1 MRTRKYK
8 VDSQDESG
16 SAIEAERK
24 IGPGGSPVEII
35 DFHAH
40 IYPDKIAEKASQA
53 TGDFYGI
60 TPAYSGTSKELLTSG
75 KAAGISRFVL
85 LPVATKPD
93 QVSHINDFIADEVS
107 AHNEFYGFG
116 TLHPDCENILE
127 ETDHIISLGLKGIKL
142 HPDTQQFNTDDKRLF
157 EVFDYIQGKIPLLVH
172 CGDKR
177 FDFSHPRRLKNVID
191 NFPHLQVIA
200 AHLGGWSLFDE
211 AFELLKDENCYLD
224 ISSTMMFLPPEQI
237 EHYIHGYGVE
247 RILFGTDF
255 PLWRPEQEVAS
266 FRRLNLSSFEFER
279 IAYKNAL
286 GILET

>member
-116 TLHPDCENILE
+116 ALHPDCENILK
-127 ETDHIISLGLKGIKL
+127 ETEHIISLGLKGIKL

>member
-24 IGPGGSPVEII
+24 IGTGGSPVEII

-116 TLHPDCENILE
+116 TLHPDCENILK
-127 ETDHIISLGLKGIKL
+127 ETEHIISLGLKGIKL

-224 ISSTMMFLPPEQI
+224 ISSTMMFLPPEQV

>member
-1 MRTRKYK
+1 M
-8 VDSQDESG
+8 
-16 SAIEAERK
+16 
-24 IGPGGSPVEII
+24 EII

-60 TPAYSGTSKELLTSG
+60 TPAYSGTSEELLASG

-93 QVSHINDFIADEVS
+93 QVRHINEFIADEVS
-107 AHNEFYGFG
+107 AHREFYGFG
-116 TLHPDCENILE
+116 TLHPDCESILE
-127 ETDHIISLGLKGIKL
+127 EADHIISLGLKGIKL

-157 EVFDYIQGKIPLLVH
+157 EVFDYIQGRIPILVH

-191 NFPHLQVIA
+191 NFPHLQVVA

-211 AFELLKDENCYLD
+211 AFELLKDKDCYLD
-224 ISSTMMFLPPEQI
+224 ISSTMMFLPPEQV
-237 EHYIHGYGVE
+237 EHYIHGYGAG

-255 PLWRPEQEVAS
+255 PLWSPEQEVAS
-266 FRRLNLSSFEFER
+266 FRRLNLSSDEFER

-286 GILET
+286 EILNA

>member
-127 ETDHIISLGLKGIKL
+127 ETEHIISLGLKGIKL

-157 EVFDYIQGKIPLLVH
+157 EVFDYIQGKTPLLVH

>member
-116 TLHPDCENILE
+116 TLHPDCENILK
-127 ETDHIISLGLKGIKL
+127 ETEHIISLGLKGIKL

-157 EVFDYIQGKIPLLVH
+157 EVFDYIQGKTPLLVH

-224 ISSTMMFLPPEQI
+224 ISSTMMFLPPEQV

>member
-8 VDSQDESG
+8 VDSQDERG

-157 EVFDYIQGKIPLLVH
+157 EVFDYIQGKTPLLVH

>member
-157 EVFDYIQGKIPLLVH
+157 EVFDYIQGKTPLLVH

>member
-1 MRTRKYK
+1 M
-8 VDSQDESG
+8 
-16 SAIEAERK
+16 
-24 IGPGGSPVEII
+24 EII

-53 TGDFYGI
+53 TGDFYNI
-60 TPAYSGTSKELLTSG
+60 PPSHSGTSKELLESG

-93 QVSHINDFIADEVS
+93 QVRHINMFICDLIS

-116 TLHPDCENILE
+116 TLHPDCENILA
-127 ETDHIISLGLKGIKL
+127 ETDFIINSGLKGIKL

-157 EVFDYIQGKIPLLVH
+157 EVFDYIQGKLPLLVH

-177 FDFSHPRRLKNVID
+177 FDFSHPRRLKNIID

-211 AFELLKDENCYLD
+211 AFELLKSADCYLD
-224 ISSTMMFLPPEQI
+224 ISSTMMFISQEQV
-237 EHYIHGYGVE
+237 EYYIHGYGAD

-255 PLWRPEQEVAS
+255 PLWSPEQEVAS
-266 FRRLNLSSFEFER
+266 FKKLHLTAEEFEK

-286 GILET
+286 EILGT

>member
-116 TLHPDCENILE
+116 TLHPDCENILK

-157 EVFDYIQGKIPLLVH
+157 EVFDYIQGKTPLLVH

>member
-93 QVSHINDFIADEVS
+93 QVRHINEFIADEVS
-107 AHNEFYGFG
+107 KHNEFYGFG
-116 TLHPDCENILE
+116 TLHPDGENILE

-157 EVFDYIQGKIPLLVH
+157 EVFDYIQGKTPLLVH